1 MNEHRLS
8 RIMHLS
14 LERYVG
20 HLDDVHHNNNNKRRA
35 TSETITISE
44 SVNVCVSAIPTTCN
58 GSLTKEDSILMEAR
72 AAREE
77 HMQRLRDEDHD
88 YDEEQHS
95 PSRKHLNSKYV
106 LTEKRNYA
114 MIMKKEKQIAQNDK
128 KRNG

>member
-77 HMQRLRDEDHD
+77 HISD
-88 YDEEQHS
+88 YVM
-95 PSRKHLNSKYV
+95 K
-106 LTEKRNYA
+106 TT
-114 MIMKKEKQIAQNDK
+114 IMMKNNTLPLESILIQSTC
-128 KRNG
+128 